1 MESVEM
7 EYKADSVVSTFSM
20 SYAFIDM
27 SAS

>member
-20 SYAFIDM
+20 SYDC
-27 SAS
+27 